1 MCAYPAR
8 KGIYMLRVD
17 YESVVIQDI
26 ENFHKRDE
34 LNLNPWYQR
43 RSVWTNSQKAYLIN
57 SIFENKPIPTCY
69 VRHYLDVENEKSIKE
84 VVDGQQRL
92 RAVLSYLS
100 DEFAAPQISG
110 GKRIR
115 YSALSSAER
124 ARFRMQKLSIG
135 YLIDAGNNDV
145 IDIFGRLNS
154 VSKTLNDQEKRNAR
168 FSGAMKQF
176 CLRQGSMYVD
186 FWKDSRLFSAT
197 EISRMAEV
205 QFASE
210 LTYNLISGLS
220 DFSQARLDRLYLDYD
235 EDFSAADSVAK
246 RFDTVMRLMLAVEED
261 IGSSIFSR
269 TPIFFSLFLAL
280 DDKKHPIKKVRSVMA
295 DIDQIY
301 NEIDENGASDADEA
315 DVDFYNACVA
325 STQRIKSRRTRHDY
339 IAALLKA

>member
-1 MCAYPAR
+1 
-8 KGIYMLRVD
+8 MLRVD

-43 RSVWTNSQKAYLIN
+43 RSVWSNSQKAYLIN

-69 VRHYLDVENEKSIKE
+69 VRHYLDVDNEKSIKE

-92 RAVLSYLS
+92 RAVLSFLN
-100 DEFAAPQISG
+100 DEFAAPKISG
-110 GKRIR
+110 GNRVK
-115 YSALSSAER
+115 YSALSPAER
-124 ARFRMQKLSIG
+124 AKFRMQKLSIG

-176 CLRQGSMYVD
+176 CLRQGAMYVD

-197 EISRMAEV
+197 EISRMTEV
-205 QFASE
+205 QFSSE
-210 LTYNLISGLS
+210 LTYNLMNGLS
-220 DFSQARLDRLYLDYD
+220 DLSQDRLNRMYLEHD
-235 EDFSAADSVAK
+235 EDFVKANQVAK
-246 RFDTVMRLMLAVEED
+246 RFDAVMKLMLVVEDD
-261 IGSSIFSR
+261 IEASVFSR
-269 TPIFFSLFLAL
+269 APIFFSLFLAV
-280 DDKKHPIKKVRSVMA
+280 DANKVSTKKIRSVIA
-295 DIDQIY
+295 EIDQIY
-301 NEIDENGASDADEA
+301 NEIDENGPSGVDAA
-315 DVDFYNACVA
+315 DADFYNACVA
-325 STQRIKSRRTRHDY
+325 STQRIKSRQVRHDY